1 MLKLGR
7 CPVLIVL
14 AVIAIASPAAAR
26 DLFVNNL
33 GGDDKADGRE
43 PNSSTEGGPVR
54 TIAQALELAQV
65 GDHIHLANTGEPYRE
80 SITLSGADRSG
91 FTLNPL
97 TIIGNG
103 ATLDGSR
110 PVPPREWE
118 HVRDQLFRFR
128 PPRGSHPL
136 LFVAGRPAPRQ
147 AVDPAQG
154 RLPQLTPG
162 QWCAHDGHIY
172 FAAEAGKAPRDY
184 PLSYAALSVG
194 ITLYQVKNV
203 AVLDLVVQGFHT
215 DGVSAPDGARNV
227 RLGGLILRG
236 NGRAG
241 LAVAGSSQ
249 VSADGCLVGDNG
261 TAQIW
266 LSGYGTL
273 GLQNCELLAGSA
285 PPVVR
290 RGGRLFIDGLMQ
302 E

>member
-1 MLKLGR
+1 MPTFAR
-7 CPVLIVL
+7 VLIAVVL
-14 AVIAIASPAAAR
+14 LVAVVTSPVAAR

-33 GGDDKADGRE
+33 GGDDRADGRE
-43 PNSSTEGGPVR
+43 PTSSTEGGPVR
-54 TIAQALELAQV
+54 TIARALELAQT

-80 SITLSGADRSG
+80 SITLAGADRSG

-97 TIIGNG
+97 TIVGNG
-103 ATLDGSR
+103 ATLDGAR
-110 PVPPREWE
+110 PVPPRDWE

-136 LFVAGRPAPRQ
+136 LFLSGRPAPRQ
-147 AVDPAQG
+147 AVDPAEG
-154 RLPQLTPG
+154 RLPQLAPG
-162 QWCAHDGHIY
+162 QWCAHDGYVY
-172 FAAEAGKAPRDY
+172 FAVEAGKAPRDY
-184 PLSYAALSVG
+184 PLSYAALPVG

-203 AVLDLVVQGFHT
+203 AILDLVVQGFHT

-241 LAVAGSSQ
+241 LAVGGSSQ
-249 VSADGCLVGDNG
+249 VSADGCLIGDNG
-261 TAQIW
+261 TAQVR

-273 GLQNCELLAGSA
+273 GLQNCELPAGSA
-285 PPVVR
+285 PPLVR
-290 RGGRLFIDGLMQ
+290 SGGRLFIDGQPQ